1 MLMMDLVEVE
11 GTCIGVLKEGVF
23 FNRTYKELR
32 KYLIENYNISD
43 IISIPQDQFE
53 NTSTKT
59 SIIIF
64 KNQLLFDKFL

>member
-1 MLMMDLVEVE
+1 MFVNINDGFSRSRWNVYW
-11 GTCIGVLKEGVF
+11 CIKRKYI

-32 KYLIENYNISD
+32 KYLIENYNVCD

-53 NTSTKT
+53 NTSIKT

-64 KNQLLFDKFL
+64 KNQIINK